1 MAEISRVFEQQLSIL
16 LNNSVLG
23 SISIGN
29 PMLDR
34 SIQIIA
40 SSIFTI
46 LVTYII
52 TFLFKGGWR
61 VCMRRFGIG
70 SSHPSVFK
78 RENVIVPDKFKYIL
92 PIGFSREHNEALR
105 KWLLVYNLDK
115 CTDSTFF
122 LGYSIDDFLAEGK
135 KISVGKIEDVFSQVK
150 KSTSKP
156 MPIWLH
162 SDGNYVFLTSAS
174 DGCYDEEADNV
185 DYNFRLSSN
194 SMEAIREV
202 SLDILKY
209 SKKLTSTVKG
219 EELEFKTC
227 SDGTPVDCG
236 YVNRKK
242 TMDKM
247 FFKNKPEIV
256 NLLDKFKNKTLI
268 REGVPLDNKL
278 GFLLHGPPGTGKS
291 GLIQAIAN
299 YTNRGILEIDIRA
312 IHPKQLDRIWTMD
325 PEKWIFVFEEF
336 DCLLSDIKS
345 RAEPKE
351 SSGENR
357 TFIINANNS
366 PPHKRDKGITL
377 DLLLKKMDGIGSNE
391 GRIIIATTNYPEKV
405 DPALKRAGRLNM
417 VELSYCDSEMLRGLM
432 TMSLGLTKEQAKK
445 LVFTD
450 NAINVWTPMDVIQKC
465 LENDTYNT
473 EKDLRVILK
482 ILNKGKP

>member
-23 SISIGN
+23 SISLGN

-40 SSIFTI
+40 SSFFTI

-78 RENVIVPDKFKYIL
+78 RENVIVPDKFKYVL
-92 PIGFSREHNEALR
+92 PIGDDREQSDALR
-105 KWLLVYNLDK
+105 KWLTTYSLDK
-115 CTDSTFF
+115 CTDSTFL
-122 LGYSIDDFLAEGK
+122 LGYSIDDFLTAEK
-135 KISVGKIEDVFSQVK
+135 DISAARTEDVFNQVN
-150 KSTSKP
+150 KSVNKP

-162 SDGNYVFLTSAS
+162 SDGNYVFLTTGG
-174 DGCYDEEADNV
+174 DGCYDEDTHTLCF
-185 DYNFRLSSN
+185 NFQLSSN

-219 EELEFKTC
+219 GELEFKTC
-227 SDGTPVDCG
+227 LDGTPTDCG

-256 NLLDKFKNKTLI
+256 NLLNKFKKKTLI

-299 YTNRGILEIDIRA
+299 YTNRGILEIDIRS
-312 IHPKQLDRIWTMD
+312 INPRQFDRIWMMD

-336 DCLLSDIKS
+336 DCLLTEIKS

-351 SSGENR
+351 SSGENK
-357 TFIINANNS
+357 TFIINNS
-366 PPHKRDKGITL
+366 PLSNKKDKNITL
-377 DLLLKKMDGIGSNE
+377 DILLKKMDGIGSNE

-417 VELSYCDSEMLRGLM
+417 VELSYCDSEMLKGIM
-432 TMSLGLTKEQAKK
+432 SMSLGLTTEQTKK
-445 LVFTD
+445 LIFTD
-450 NAINVWTPMDVIQKC
+450 SAINVWTPMDVIQKC

>member
-1 MAEISRVFEQQLSIL
+1 MEISRVFEQQLSIL

-34 SIQIIA
+34 SIQIVL
-40 SSIFTI
+40 SSLFTI

-61 VCMRRFGIG
+61 VCVRRFGIG

-78 RENVIVPDKFKYIL
+78 RENVPVPDKFKYVL
-92 PIGFSREHNEALR
+92 PIGDDQEHNDALR
-105 KWLLVYNLDK
+105 KWLLTYNLDK
-115 CTDSTFF
+115 CKDSTFH
-122 LGYSIDDFLAEGK
+122 LGYNIDDFLTSGK
-135 KISVGKIEDVFSQVK
+135 DICAASTESVLTEVK
-150 KSTSKP
+150 KSVNKP

-162 SDGNYVFLTSAS
+162 SDGNYVFLTGGS
-174 DGCYDEEADNV
+174 GCYDEDTNSV
-185 DYNFRLSSN
+185 CFNFQLSSN

-202 SLDILKY
+202 SLDILKF
-209 SKKLTSTVKG
+209 SKKLTSTVKE

-227 SDGTPVDCG
+227 LDGNPTDCG

-242 TMDKM
+242 TIDKM

-256 NLLDKFKNKTLI
+256 NLLNKFKKKTLI

-299 YTNRGILEIDIRA
+299 YTNRGILEIDIRS
-312 IHPKQLDRIWTMD
+312 INPRQLDRIWMMD

-336 DCLLSDIKS
+336 DCLLTEIKS

-351 SSGENR
+351 SSGENNK
-357 TFIINANNS
+357 TFIINSS
-366 PPHKRDKGITL
+366 PLSNKKDKNITL
-377 DLLLKKMDGIGSNE
+377 DILLKKMDGIGSNE

-417 VELSYCDSEMLRGLM
+417 VELSYCDSEMLKGIIS
-432 TMSLGLTKEQAKK
+432 MSLGLTAEQTKK

-450 NAINVWTPMDVIQKC
+450 AAINVWTPMDVIQKC